1 MNARYQDPERGQFIS
16 EDPGGPLLLMAIV
29 PGSTRMG
36 TSPSKRWWVSTPLT
50 PALIYRAPTIG
61 VDEVA
66 QHHWC
71 LGGQFRIQN
80 AFWHA
85 AIAV

>member
-16 EDPGGPLLLMAIV
+16 EDPGGPLLLTAIV

-50 PALIYRAPTIG
+50 PALMYWAPTIG

-66 QHHWC
+66 PAPMVPRRAISDQKS
-71 LGGQFRIQN
+71 FS
-80 AFWHA
+80 HA